1 MECVGRGFESH
12 MSVAF
17 SSKKKLSQ
25 VLCYIVLL
33 CLSIFLS
40 IHATEV

>member
-25 VLCYIVLL
+25 VLCCIVLL
-33 CLSIFLS
+33 CVSIFLS
-40 IHATEV
+40 V